1 MLLGWT
7 LHISEVRLHIL
18 SYSSRRACP
27 VISATNVFQLRAE
40 KWFLVTSTII
50 ILCSLNLE
58 HTMTSMKVLLYSRW
72 GYFLQIDGQQRIRG
86 VRTKDDYCGKR
97 TTRPEIWLC
106 GCTIRYNYLII
117 EFNGEVY
124 KPAVLSV
131 PNNWPILLVSNPK
144 CLLLFQI

>member
-27 VISATNVFQLRAE
+27 VISSTNVFQVRAE
-40 KWFLVTSTII
+40 KWFLVTFIN
-50 ILCSLNLE
+50 CALE
-58 HTMTSMKVLLYSRW
+58 HAMTSMKVLLYSRW

-86 VRTKDDYCGKR
+86 VRTRDDYCGKR
-97 TTRPEIWLC
+97 TMRPEIWLC
-106 GCTIRYNYLII
+106 DCTIRYNYLII

-131 PNNWPILLVSNPK
+131 PNNWPILLISNWK

>member
-1 MLLGWT
+1 MAYVTWLNFAYQRRAST
-7 LHISEVRLHIL
+7 HSFIFQ
-18 SYSSRRACP
+18 SSRLSGDFSNER
-27 VISATNVFQLRAE
+27 ISGQSWEVVSSDFQ
-40 KWFLVTSTII
+40 SQ
-50 ILCSLNLE
+50 SLNLE

-97 TTRPEIWLC
+97 TMRPEIWLWD
-106 GCTIRYNYLII
+106 CTMRYNYLII

-124 KPAVLSV
+124 KPAVSSV